1 MTHSQLVNYLIENII
16 NKMTQYLIEDF
27 HFDIP
32 KALDVIYTSRVYELL
47 MDSSNELYVYSA
59 AYVYELLKKE
69 YLKGSISE

>member
-32 KALDVIYTSRVYELL
+32 KALDVIYTSRVYDLL

-69 YLKGSISE
+69 YLKGSIV

>member
-1 MTHSQLVNYLIENII
+1 
-16 NKMTQYLIEDF
+16 MTQYLIEDF

-32 KALDVIYTSRVYELL
+32 KALDVIYTSRVYDLL

-69 YLKGSISE
+69 YLKGSIV

>member
-1 MTHSQLVNYLIENII
+1 MTHSQLVNYLIENIL

-32 KALDVIYTSRVYELL
+32 KALDVIYTSRVYDLL

-69 YLKGSISE
+69 YLKGSIV